1 MHIVLYTH
9 TIYLLLILIT
19 YNSYSILI
27 YYLSIITYTP
37 YFYPINKNMGVYSTM
52 MIYKLYNFK
61 TLHNHPT
68 THKQPTLNTNT
79 TAHKQHLKCK
89 DSLPT

>member
-1 MHIVLYTH
+1 MHIVLYTQ

-27 YYLSIITYTP
+27 YYLSIITSTP
-37 YFYPINKNMGVYSTM
+37 YFYPINKNRGVYSTM

-68 THKQPTLNTNT
+68 PHKQTTLNTNQT
-79 TAHKQHLKCK
+79 THKPYLKCK
-89 DSLPT
+89 YSVPS